1 MQLSVV
7 FATVLLLLH
16 RAVAFFSN
24 DTIYLLTAN
33 SQPVGGSTET
43 LCVHVH
49 TAQKSLLLHVTLEHG
64 QTSKTL
70 LSQTVVSQ
78 DHYQCVSFKVP
89 AVSIDT
95 EASIV
100 FEVKG
105 KTTFLNG
112 TTKILIKP
120 PAQLT
125 IIATDKPLYKPGQ
138 TVKIRIVSLDSNFLT
153 YNGMF
158 STVELQDP
166 NSNRIGQWLNM
177 STSSGFLD
185 LSYPVSP
192 EAAEGFYVITAWN
205 EGNEPITQDFEIKK
219 YVLPK
224 FEVTIELPPV
234 ITVLDTKV
242 TLKVC
247 AKYTYGKPVMGS
259 ATAVVCRRS
268 YGYWWFAPGPAQLP
282 DICRTFTMKTDRT
295 GCGSYIV
302 DLSDFALNDTRYEDI
317 INVDAE
323 LEEYGTGVVLSG
335 SGSSTVTSDIV
346 TLTFVDAPDTFRLGL
361 TYKGKIKATGP
372 DSAPMKNESVYLVV
386 NYAGNKNASW
396 KLVTD
401 GNGVAPFSLDTR
413 SWGSQS
419 VSLEAQYLE
428 EKKPLGN
435 MANMRT
441 PNYLFAYLLVQPF
454 YSQSRSFL
462 ALQRPLE
469 VFRCNGHATA
479 LVQYIIQGNALE
491 PTQLSLDFFYM
502 VMSRGRMVQTG
513 SISVAVQPE
522 RENRGGVVVPL
533 QDVRAL
539 SPLVQVVVYA
549 MLPRGEVVAD
559 SMDFP
564 VELCLANEVS
574 LNFSSPVELPGSS
587 VELMLKARPG
597 SLCSV
602 RAIDR
607 SLLLLSPDKELSVE
621 SVFKLLPVYKLSGYP
636 DGTEDFYPCS
646 EMPPRLPKP
655 LLNAR
660 LAFPGPYNGN
670 VDVYHVFK
678 DAGIKTITNVDLR
691 KPFDCRTLWKFGF
704 ENVAF
709 AKELPVGSG
718 ETPSDQNPPAATV
731 RRYFPETWIW
741 DLVYVGTSGFTRV
754 NETVPD
760 TITTWEGGAFC
771 TSPVGFGV
779 APKVDLTAFQPFFVS
794 LTLPYSIVRG
804 EVFTLKATVF
814 NYLPSCIMVQVM
826 LASSNQFSVQPCKS
840 CIYTHCLCAD
850 DGWTFTWVVTP
861 SVLGE
866 VVFTVTAEAVQT
878 SALCGN
884 RVTGVP
890 EKGRMDTVVQTL
902 LVEAEGTKQS
912 NAYNELLCPAGVV
925 ERNVTLKLPKVI
937 VQGSPTAFVSVL
949 GDLMG
954 HALQNLDNLLAM
966 PYGCGEQNMLLFAP
980 DIFILGYLESSGQ
993 LTPAIRSKATSFLLS
1008 GYQRELTYK
1017 HEDGSY
1023 SAFGTSDNSGNTW
1036 LTAFVMKS
1044 FESAK
1049 QYIFIDQTVIDQAKT
1064 WLGNKQQLNGCFASV
1079 GNLIHV
1085 DMQGG
1090 VNDEVTLSAYVTAA
1104 LLELGTQRTDPMVSK
1119 GLDCLRNI
1127 SAQVNSTYAIAL
1139 LSYTFTLAGDQVM
1152 RGTLL
1157 SRLNQRAVVTVDGR
1171 HWGSGRVGTVTDSL
1185 DVETTSYV
1193 LLAVLSGPL
1202 LPQFELGYSAGIVRW
1217 LGQQQN
1223 AFGGFAS
1230 TQDTVV
1236 ALQAL
1241 AKYST
1246 ATYSTTGTIAVTVT
1260 SPLGSKTQFT
1270 VNQSNR
1276 LLYQQIQLQEVTG
1289 VYNVRASG
1297 QGCVFVQ
1304 FTQHYNIPPPNDF
1317 SSFSIAVNTS
1327 SNCSAP
1333 NLSVGVT
1340 VTVRYN
1346 GNRTETDMVVIEVKL
1361 LSGFSLVEGSLMPVA
1376 GSTEVKG
1383 TVKRVDPTERN
1394 VVIYLNGLKKGET
1407 KTYTLVIQQDIAVQN
1422 LKPAVVKI
1430 YDYYQPSDVAV
1441 TQYTSPCNER

>member
-1 MQLSVV
+1 
-7 FATVLLLLH
+7 
-16 RAVAFFSN
+16 
-24 DTIYLLTAN
+24 
-33 SQPVGGSTET
+33 
-43 LCVHVH
+43 
-49 TAQKSLLLHVTLEHG
+49 
-64 QTSKTL
+64 
-70 LSQTVVSQ
+70 
-78 DHYQCVSFKVP
+78 
-89 AVSIDT
+89 
-95 EASIV
+95 
-100 FEVKG
+100 
-105 KTTFLNG
+105 
-112 TTKILIKP
+112 
-120 PAQLT
+120 
-125 IIATDKPLYKPGQ
+125 
-138 TVKIRIVSLDSNFLT
+138 
-153 YNGMF
+153 
-158 STVELQDP
+158 
-166 NSNRIGQWLNM
+166 
-177 STSSGFLD
+177 
-185 LSYPVSP
+185 
-192 EAAEGFYVITAWN
+192 
-205 EGNEPITQDFEIKK
+205 
-219 YVLPK
+219 
-224 FEVTIELPPV
+224 
-234 ITVLDTKV
+234 
-242 TLKVC
+242 
-247 AKYTYGKPVMGS
+247 
-259 ATAVVCRRS
+259 
-268 YGYWWFAPGPAQLP
+268 
-282 DICRTFTMKTDRT
+282 
-295 GCGSYIV
+295 
-302 DLSDFALNDTRYEDI
+302 
-317 INVDAE
+317 
-323 LEEYGTGVVLSG
+323 
-335 SGSSTVTSDIV
+335 
-346 TLTFVDAPDTFRLGL
+346 
-361 TYKGKIKATGP
+361 
-372 DSAPMKNESVYLVV
+372 
-386 NYAGNKNASW
+386 
-396 KLVTD
+396 
-401 GNGVAPFSLDTR
+401 
-413 SWGSQS
+413 
-419 VSLEAQYLE
+419 
-428 EKKPLGN
+428 
-435 MANMRT
+435 
-441 PNYLFAYLLVQPF
+441 
-454 YSQSRSFL
+454 
-462 ALQRPLE
+462 
-469 VFRCNGHATA
+469 
-479 LVQYIIQGNALE
+479 
-491 PTQLSLDFFYM
+491 
-502 VMSRGRMVQTG
+502 
-513 SISVAVQPE
+513 
-522 RENRGGVVVPL
+522 
-533 QDVRAL
+533 
-539 SPLVQVVVYA
+539 
-549 MLPRGEVVAD
+549 
-559 SMDFP
+559 
-564 VELCLANEVS
+564 
-574 LNFSSPVELPGSS
+574 
-587 VELMLKARPG
+587 
-597 SLCSV
+597 
-602 RAIDR
+602 
-607 SLLLLSPDKELSVE
+607 
-621 SVFKLLPVYKLSGYP
+621 
-636 DGTEDFYPCS
+636 
-646 EMPPRLPKP
+646 
-655 LLNAR
+655 
-660 LAFPGPYNGN
+660 
-670 VDVYHVFK
+670 
-678 DAGIKTITNVDLR
+678 
-691 KPFDCRTLWKFGF
+691 
-704 ENVAF
+704 
-709 AKELPVGSG
+709 
-718 ETPSDQNPPAATV
+718 
-731 RRYFPETWIW
+731 
-741 DLVYVGTSGFTRV
+741 
-754 NETVPD
+754 
-760 TITTWEGGAFC
+760 
-771 TSPVGFGV
+771 
-779 APKVDLTAFQPFFVS
+779 
-794 LTLPYSIVRG
+794 
-804 EVFTLKATVF
+804 
-814 NYLPSCIMVQVM
+814 
-826 LASSNQFSVQPCKS
+826 
-840 CIYTHCLCAD
+840 
-850 DGWTFTWVVTP
+850 
-861 SVLGE
+861 
-866 VVFTVTAEAVQT
+866 
-878 SALCGN
+878 
-884 RVTGVP
+884 
-890 EKGRMDTVVQTL
+890 
-902 LVEAEGTKQS
+902 
-912 NAYNELLCPAGVV
+912 VV

-1157 SRLNQRAVVTVDGR
+1157 SRLNQRAVVTGQTLDGR

-1304 FTQHYNIPPPNDF
+1304 VKLLG
-1317 SSFSIAVNTS
+1317 IAVNTS

-1376 GSTEVKG
+1376 GSTE
-1383 TVKRVDPTERN
+1383 
-1394 VVIYLNGLKKGET
+1394 LKKGET

>member
-1 MQLSVV
+1 
-7 FATVLLLLH
+7 
-16 RAVAFFSN
+16 
-24 DTIYLLTAN
+24 
-33 SQPVGGSTET
+33 
-43 LCVHVH
+43 
-49 TAQKSLLLHVTLEHG
+49 
-64 QTSKTL
+64 
-70 LSQTVVSQ
+70 
-78 DHYQCVSFKVP
+78 
-89 AVSIDT
+89 
-95 EASIV
+95 
-100 FEVKG
+100 
-105 KTTFLNG
+105 
-112 TTKILIKP
+112 
-120 PAQLT
+120 
-125 IIATDKPLYKPGQ
+125 
-138 TVKIRIVSLDSNFLT
+138 
-153 YNGMF
+153 
-158 STVELQDP
+158 
-166 NSNRIGQWLNM
+166 
-177 STSSGFLD
+177 
-185 LSYPVSP
+185 
-192 EAAEGFYVITAWN
+192 
-205 EGNEPITQDFEIKK
+205 
-219 YVLPK
+219 
-224 FEVTIELPPV
+224 
-234 ITVLDTKV
+234 
-242 TLKVC
+242 
-247 AKYTYGKPVMGS
+247 
-259 ATAVVCRRS
+259 
-268 YGYWWFAPGPAQLP
+268 
-282 DICRTFTMKTDRT
+282 
-295 GCGSYIV
+295 
-302 DLSDFALNDTRYEDI
+302 
-317 INVDAE
+317 
-323 LEEYGTGVVLSG
+323 VVLSG

-346 TLTFVDAPDTFRLGL
+346 TLTFVDTPDTFRLGL
-361 TYKGKIKATGP
+361 TYKGK
-372 DSAPMKNESVYLVV
+372 
-386 NYAGNKNASW
+386 
-396 KLVTD
+396 
-401 GNGVAPFSLDTR
+401 
-413 SWGSQS
+413 
-419 VSLEAQYLE
+419 AQYLE

-435 MANMRT
+435 MTNIRT

-462 ALQRPLE
+462 ALQRPLG
-469 VFRCNGHATA
+469 VFRCNRNATA
-479 LVQYIIQGNALE
+479 LVQYIIQGNALQ
-491 PTQLSLDFFYM
+491 PTQLSLDFFYR
-502 VMSRGRMVQTG
+502 VMSRGRSVQQG
-513 SISVAVQPE
+513 SVSVAVQPE
-522 RENRGGVVVPL
+522 KGPGTTHKPHTVLCSNCPVCVTENRGGVVVPL

-564 VELCLANEVS
+564 VELCLANKVS

-587 VELMLKARPG
+587 VELMLKAHPG

-602 RAIDR
+602 RAIDQ
-607 SLLLLSPDKELSVE
+607 SLLLLSPEKELSIE
-621 SVFKLLPVYKLSGYP
+621 SVFKLLPVYELFGYP

-646 EMPPRLPKP
+646 EMPPSLPNPQTNPRLIYSD
-655 LLNAR
+655 
-660 LAFPGPYNGN
+660 PYNGN
-670 VDVYHVFK
+670 VDVYSVFK
-678 DAGIKTITNVDLR
+678 DAGIKIITNVDLK
-691 KPFDCRTLWKFGF
+691 KPFDCSSPLLYFGP
-704 ENVAF
+704 VKLAF
-709 AKELPVGSG
+709 AKEYSTGSG
-718 ETPSDQNPPAATV
+718 QTPSNQNPPAPMV

-741 DLVYVGTSGFTRV
+741 DLVHVGWSGAIRV
-754 NETVPD
+754 NKTVPD
-760 TITTWEGGAFC
+760 TITTWEAGAFC

-779 APKVDLTAFQPFFVS
+779 APKVNLTAFQPFFVS

-826 LASSNQFSVQPCKS
+826 LASSKQFSVQPCKS
-840 CIYTHCLCAD
+840 CNYTHCLCAD
-850 DGWTFTWVVTP
+850 DSWTFTWVITP

-980 DIFILGYLESSGQ
+980 DIFILRYLESSGQ

-1104 LLELGTQRTDPMVSK
+1104 LLELGTQGTDPMVSK
-1119 GLDCLRNI
+1119 SLDCLRNI

-1241 AKYST
+1241 AIYST
-1246 ATYSTTGTIAVTVT
+1246 ATYSPMGAIAVNVT
-1260 SPLGSKTQFT
+1260 SPSGLRKRFT
-1270 VNQSNR
+1270 VNQRNR
-1276 LLYQQIQLQEVTG
+1276 LLYQQAKLQQVTG
-1289 VYNVRASG
+1289 VYKVRASG

-1304 FTQHYNIPPPNDF
+1304 VSLMSLPLLKIIMHLLSPLFFRSLVLQIPTFTQHYNIPPPNDF

-1376 GSTEVKG
+1376 GSTEVNG
-1383 TVKRVDPTERN
+1383 TVKRVDQTERN

-1430 YDYYQPSDVAV
+1430 YDYYQPSKN
-1441 TQYTSPCNER
+1441 QSCCLQKPSWKMRER